1 MRATDIAGKKFG
13 TLTALYF
20 FGYGSSKS
28 HAKWIVRCDC
38 GVVFPT
44 YKSHLVTGAIK
55 QCTECGHKTQAA
67 RVTTHGRS
75 KTSEYMTFHA
85 AKNRCDNISDAR
97 YKDYGGRGIRFM
109 LKSIE
114 EMIGEIGTRPAGKSL
129 DRIDNDGDY
138 TTGNIKWSTP
148 EEQAKNRRRKFSDE
162 NREID

>member
-1 MRATDIAGKKFG
+1 
-13 TLTALYF
+13 
-20 FGYGSSKS
+20 
-28 HAKWIVRCDC
+28 
-38 GVVFPT
+38 
-44 YKSHLVTGAIK
+44 
-55 QCTECGHKTQAA
+55 
-67 RVTTHGRS
+67 
-75 KTSEYMTFHA
+75 
-85 AKNRCDNISDAR
+85 
-97 YKDYGGRGIRFM
+97 M